1 MQEVYVS
8 FWGVEY
14 IIRGRWKI
22 VNKIINQFGCEITR
36 CLFEEY
42 PSEYLE
48 YVFKGKLDVDDF
60 VDQVILECIKYAY
73 DYTQEKH
80 SIRYFLKEKDILSDD
95 VKSKYS
101 RLMPLLEE
109 YNRKEIEHFLVFG
122 TKPNG
127 ELEGMNNISDKL
139 QGYKFSELFFWE
151 ITNIGELEL
160 IKAIIYK
167 RLMSVK
173 KISNQKF
180 KDIAK
185 QYDKFVYSLKEQSLE
200 SDEKMVFNSL
210 AFFTLE
216 WKFSFNFLYQCIIE
230 MAKNKL
236 DKAEDVWDKI
246 GILAG
251 FKHCVSRFGYQN
263 AADSRMIGYRE
274 SLIKDF
280 WLKPEIKYQY
290 NELLILVSAFTEMVK
305 IDEKPIKE
313 WFIEN
318 TNIEDW
324 ASFFKEYNVFKA
336 ADFNKNWTN
345 ENIRNM
351 REICKIA
358 FPENDK
364 SRFYREETYFDI
376 VMSQRGDIRMDKFDC
391 YIEEYTNNENK
402 LCARLREKKSNKKI
416 IIDGNFYVWQHL
428 LRFLASAKKNIEL
441 MPTVF
446 DRDGTDIVAVRGFKR
461 AENDEVIEISMDAIG
476 AGYLFE

>member
-22 VNKIINQFGCEITR
+22 VNNIINQFGCEITR

-151 ITNIGELEL
+151 ITNIDELEL
-160 IKAIIYK
+160 IKAIIYR

-173 KISNQKF
+173 KISNLRF
-180 KDIAK
+180 KEIAE
-185 QYDKFVYSLKEQSLE
+185 QYDKFVFSLKEQSLE

-216 WKFSFNFLYQCIIE
+216 WKYGFNFLYRCITE
-230 MAKNKL
+230 MAQNNV
-236 DKAEDVWDKI
+236 DIVEDVWAKI
-246 GILAG
+246 GILMG
-251 FKHCVSRFGYQN
+251 FHHCVSRFGYQN

-274 SLIKDF
+274 KLIKDF
-280 WLKPEIKYQY
+280 LLNSEIKYQY
-290 NELLILVSAFTEMVK
+290 NELLILVSTFKEMAT
-305 IDEKPIKE
+305 IDGKPIKE
-313 WFIEN
+313 WVTEN

-324 ASFFKEYNVFKA
+324 ASFLREYDVFKA

-351 REICKIA
+351 RGICNIV

-364 SRFYREETYFDI
+364 SKSYIKETYFDI
-376 VMSQRGDIRMDKFDC
+376 MMSQIRDTRMDKFDC
-391 YIEEYTNNENK
+391 YIEEYINSENK
-402 LCARLREKKSNKKI
+402 LRVRLREKRSNKI
-416 IIDGNFYVWQHL
+416 IVLDGDSFVREHL
-428 LRFLASAKKNIEL
+428 YWFLSVAKK
-441 MPTVF
+441 MPTLF
-446 DRDGTDIVAVRGFKR
+446 SREGSDIVAVRGIKKS
-461 AENDEVIEISMDAIG
+461 ENDKVIEISLNAIG
-476 AGYLFE
+476 SGYLLE